1 MKHIWIIIV
10 VNVKYGKIAFHAG
23 NENVEFE
30 IGKLMKGPSIFD
42 SCCMIDNRVKE
53 CCLAF
58 STHNGLRNPDWG
70 TSSSFSSS

>member
-42 SCCMIDNRVKE
+42 S
-53 CCLAF
+53 
-58 STHNGLRNPDWG
+58 
-70 TSSSFSSS
+70 

>member
-42 SCCMIDNRVKE
+42 SCCMIGVIDHRVKE
-53 CCLAF
+53 CSLAL
-58 STHNGLRNPDWG
+58 SSHNGLHNPD
-70 TSSSFSSS
+70 